1 MPEQGN
7 VAVYV
12 TNDGMEKDKKR
23 SSMKREKTHYWKKLK

>member
-12 TNDGMEKDKKR
+12 TNDGMEKEKKKFNE
-23 SSMKREKTHYWKKLK
+23 KRKNSLLEKT

>member
-12 TNDGMEKDKKR
+12 TNDGMDKEKKKFNG
-23 SSMKREKTHYWKKLK
+23 KRKNSLLEKA